1 MDSVFVD
8 LPFARS
14 FRFQEALGVAF
25 TRRSDQKPD
34 HAVLVLGGRE
44 AGVLSRPEEL
54 F

>member
-8 LPFARS
+8 LRFARG

-34 HAVLVLGGRE
+34 HAVLMLGGYE
-44 AGVLSRPEEL
+44 AGVFSRHAEL